1 MFIGNKRSSLFWRNI
16 GNAEKKV
23 LKIAINLGRSVL
35 ALSIS
40 DNIDYSNGATTF
52 GRKPFGRQTFGRHS

>member
-1 MFIGNKRSSLFWRNI
+1 LET
-16 GNAEKKV
+16 NALAYFGVTSVTKKKV

-40 DNIDYSNGATTF
+40 DNIDYSNGATTLD
-52 GRKPFGRQTFGRHS
+52 RKPVGRQTTLMISLST